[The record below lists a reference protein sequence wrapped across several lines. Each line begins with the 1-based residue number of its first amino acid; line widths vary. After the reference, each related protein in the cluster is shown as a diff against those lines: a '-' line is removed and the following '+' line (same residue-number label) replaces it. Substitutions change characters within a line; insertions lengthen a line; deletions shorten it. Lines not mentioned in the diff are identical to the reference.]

1 MIPCD
6 TMVSPLCF
14 IPNYRKFQLHTL
26 QNLVQITD
34 YETIAGMGNRFSA
47 MPGYKSLIKGH
58 AIVAVI
64 TFLFIVP
71 TAIMVARF
79 YGRNPGFALRF
90 HIYLQILTV
99 LLSTV
104 VFILGFQA
112 VGPARSLT
120 NPHHGI
126 GVAIYTL
133 IWVQFLLGWWSNR
146 RRERG
151 RAVYRVPLK
160 LYLHQWLGRA
170 TALLAIAQVP
180 LGLTLY
186 GSPKW
191 TFIVYALWMAFL
203 LFLYFMFSYR
213 ATRPIG
219 GVIRTES
226 VHDGTVIEEKR
237 RGRFGGWLG
246 PLAAG
251 AGGAWLLSRRNR
263 SRSRSRVRT
272 EEVIPSRR
280 GSRRG
285 SRRDSG
291 SFIEEEKYEDRRREG
306 GGLFDKLLKGAAV
319 VGAAGLAKSWYDRRQ
334 RRKEGDD
341 YTSVAPDTPSR
352 RHRPRHDSISEDSL
366 STHRMEQGRLASGG
380 SRRSNLLPGP
390 GDPVAAAAAISAAE
404 ARPVTPRPVHGRV
417 QSFDSATY
425 SYDSTLSPSRRL
437 PSPRAHALRDS
448 IAAGLGVAWV
458 AKKLRDRRERKE
470 QERVAEEERIQREEG
485 RRYTGDGFPASRR
498 HGRRGSRTESSD
510 LSSVINDPHQI
521 RPGAIPPIP
530 AALGGAA
537 AGAVMSQSRSRHDIT
552 EQVAMPPAPP
562 DSHGILHQESGSE
575 QYFSSGGAPHRRHSS
590 RRRREGEVAAAA
602 AVAGA
607 ADLAA
612 EEEMRRRRSRS
623 RHSQSEA
630 VISPPV
636 SVKVKMHGDRDRNV
650 TLRRLTEEEAAA
662 EREARRGHR
671 RRRADS
677 LSSLS
682 GTDTATSRR
691 RYRRDDRERRE
702 ADEIAAEKRAE
713 AGAPPVMAPLS
724 PPNPSFAGGRRPKD
738 SAYYSGRP
746 GSAGVGASGP
756 SAYPAGSGV
765 GGGSLGSP
773 ESHGT
778 WSAMSPGS
786 ARGSDD
792 AAERRRRR
800 RLERNRERGPGTAGT
815 VDFT

>member
-1 MIPCD
+1 M
-6 TMVSPLCF
+6 
-14 IPNYRKFQLHTL
+14 TL
-26 QNLVQITD
+26 
-34 YETIAGMGNRFSA
+34 
-47 MPGYKSLIKGH
+47 
-58 AIVAVI
+58 
-64 TFLFIVP
+64 
-71 TAIMVARF
+71 
-79 YGRNPGFALRF
+79 
-90 HIYLQILTV
+90 

-126 GVAIYTL
+126 GLAIYVL
-133 IWVQFLLGWWSNR
+133 IWVQFLGGWWIH
-146 RRERG
+146 RREKG
-151 RAVYRVPLK
+151 RTRYRLPVK

-170 TALLAIAQVP
+170 TALLGIAQVP

-186 GSPKW
+186 GSPKF
-191 TFIVYALWMAFL
+191 TFILYTLWMTFL
-203 LFLYFMFSYR
+203 LVLYFILSYR
-213 ATRPIG
+213 ATAPIG
-219 GVIRTES
+219 GATRTES
-226 VHDGTVIEEKR
+226 VHGGTVIEEKR
-237 RGRFGGWLG
+237 RGRFGGLLG
-246 PLAAG
+246 PLAVGAG
-251 AGGAWLLSRRNR
+251 AAALLSRRNK

-285 SRRDSG
+285 SRRDSE
-291 SFIEEEKYEDRRREG
+291 SFIEEKYEERPREG
-306 GGLFDKLLKGAAV
+306 DGLMDKLLKGAAL

-334 RRKEGDD
+334 RKKEEDE
-341 YTSVAPDTPSR
+341 YTSVAHDTPSR
-352 RHRPRHDSISEDSL
+352 RHRRHPDSVSEDSL
-366 STHRMEQGRLASGG
+366 SVHRMEQGRLPSG
-380 SRRSNLLPGP
+380 SRRSNILQGP
-390 GDPVAAAAAISAAE
+390 GDPVAAATAISAAD
-404 ARPVTPRPVHGRV
+404 ARPVTPRPTHGRTH
-417 QSFDSATY
+417 SFDSASY
-425 SYDSTLSPSRRL
+425 SYDSTLSPSRRPHTP
-437 PSPRAHALRDS
+437 PSNRLRNT
-448 IAAGLGVAWV
+448 IAASLGVAWV
-458 AKKLRDRRERKE
+458 AKKFKDRRDRKE
-470 QERVAEEERIQREEG
+470 QERLDEEERIQRTEG
-485 RRYTGDGFPASRR
+485 RKYTGDGFPSPSRR

-510 LSSVINDPHQI
+510 LSSVIDDPHHI
-521 RPGAIPPIP
+521 RPGGIPPIP

-537 AGAVMSQSRSRHDIT
+537 LGAAAGAAMSQSRSRHDIS
-552 EQVAMPPAPP
+552 EQLSMPPAPP
-562 DSHGILHQESGSE
+562 DPQGVLHQESGSE

-607 ADLAA
+607 AELAA

-623 RHSQSEA
+623 RHSQGDA
-630 VISPPV
+630 VVSPPV

-677 LSSLS
+677 ISSLS

-702 ADEIAAEKRAE
+702 ADEIAAEKLAE
-713 AGAPPVMAPLS
+713 AGAPPAMAPLS
-724 PPNPSFAGGRRPKD
+724 PPNPAFAGGKRPKD

-746 GSAGVGASGP
+746 GSAGGAGP
-756 SAYPAGSGV
+756 SGSGYVAGSAV
-765 GGGSLGSP
+765 GGGSMGSH

-778 WSAMSPGS
+778 WSGMSPASG
-786 ARGSDD
+786 RGSGED

-800 RLERNRERGPGTAGT
+800 RLERSQRGTGTTGT

>member
-1 MIPCD
+1 
-6 TMVSPLCF
+6 
-14 IPNYRKFQLHTL
+14 
-26 QNLVQITD
+26 
-34 YETIAGMGNRFSA
+34 MGNRFST

-64 TFLFIVP
+64 TFLLIVP
-71 TAIMVARF
+71 TAIMTARF

-90 HIYLQILTV
+90 HIYLQILTI

-112 VGPARSLT
+112 VGPSRSLT

-126 GVAIYTL
+126 GVAIYVL

-146 RRERG
+146 GRDRG
-151 RAVYRVPLK
+151 RTLYRVPMK

-191 TFIVYALWMAFL
+191 TFVVYTLWMAFL
-203 LFLYFMFSYR
+203 LFLYFVFSYR
-213 ATRPIG
+213 ATRSIG
-219 GVIRTES
+219 GVTRTES
-226 VHDGTVIEEKR
+226 VHGGTVIEEKR

-251 AGGAWLLSRRNR
+251 AGGAWLLSRRNK

-291 SFIEEEKYEDRRREG
+291 SFIEEEKIEERRRKG

-334 RRKEGDD
+334 RRQEGDD

-352 RHRPRHDSISEDSL
+352 RHRPHRDSISEDSL
-366 STHRMEQGRLASGG
+366 SVHRMEQERIPSG

-404 ARPVTPRPVHGRV
+404 ARPVTPRPVHGRAH
-417 QSFDSATY
+417 SFDSASY
-425 SYDSTLSPSRRL
+425 SYNSTDSPSRRPRTP
-437 PSPRAHALRDS
+437 PSHGLRNGL
-448 IAAGLGVAWV
+448 AAGLGLAWV
-458 AKKLRDRRERKE
+458 AKKFKDRRDRKE
-470 QERVAEEERIQREEG
+470 QDRIIEEERIQREDG
-485 RRYTGDGFPASRR
+485 RKYTGDGFPASRR
-498 HGRRGSRTESSD
+498 QGRRGSRTESSD
-510 LSSVINDPHQI
+510 VSSVITDPHHI

-537 AGAVMSQSRSRHDIT
+537 AGAAMSQSRSRHDIT
-552 EQVAMPPAPP
+552 EQVVMPPAPP
-562 DSHGILHQESGSE
+562 DPHGVVYQESGSE
-575 QYFSSGGAPHRRHSS
+575 QYYSSGGAPHRRHSS
-590 RRRREGEVAAAA
+590 RRRREGEEAAAA

-607 ADLAA
+607 AGLAA

-623 RHSQSEA
+623 RQSQADA
-630 VISPPV
+630 VASPPV
-636 SVKVKMHGDRDRNV
+636 SVKVKYHGDRDRNV
-650 TLRRLTEEEAAA
+650 TLRRLTEEEVAA
-662 EREARRGHR
+662 EKAARRGHR

-677 LSSLS
+677 LSSIS

-691 RYRRDDRERRE
+691 RYRREDRERRE

-713 AGAPPVMAPLS
+713 AGAPPIMAPLS
-724 PPNPSFAGGRRPKD
+724 PPNPAFAGGRRPKD

-746 GSAGVGASGP
+746 GSAGVAGP
-756 SAYPAGSGV
+756 SGSGV
-765 GGGSLGSP
+765 GGGSVGSP

-778 WSAMSPGS
+778 WSGMGS
-786 ARGSDD
+786 ED
-792 AAERRRRR
+792 AAERSRRR
-800 RLERNRERGPGTAGT
+800 RLERRQRGSETAGT
-815 VDFT
+815 VDFN

>member
-1 MIPCD
+1 M
-6 TMVSPLCF
+6 TRTS
-14 IPNYRKFQLHTL
+14 
-26 QNLVQITD
+26 
-34 YETIAGMGNRFSA
+34 GMGNRFST

-71 TAIMVARF
+71 TAIMTARF
-79 YGRNPGFALRF
+79 YGRTPGAGRRY

-99 LLSTV
+99 LLATV

-126 GVAIYTL
+126 GVAIYVL
-133 IWVQFLLGWWSNR
+133 IWIQFLLGWWSSR
-146 RRERG
+146 LRERG
-151 RAVYRVPLK
+151 RAAYRVPMK
-160 LYLHQWLGRA
+160 LFLHQWLGRV

-191 TFIVYALWMAFL
+191 TFVLYALWMAFL
-203 LFLYFMFSYR
+203 VFLYFIFSFR
-213 ATRPIG
+213 SRISIG
-219 GVIRTES
+219 GVVGNER
-226 VHDGTVIEEKR
+226 VHGGTVIEEKR

-291 SFIEEEKYEDRRREG
+291 SFFEEEKYEDRRREG
-306 GGLFDKLLKGAAV
+306 GGVFDTLLKGAAV
-319 VGAAGLAKSWYDRRQ
+319 VGAAGLVKSWYDRRQ
-334 RRKEGDD
+334 RRKQGDD

-366 STHRMEQGRLASGG
+366 SVQRMEQGRLPSG

-390 GDPVAAAAAISAAE
+390 GDPVAAAAALSAAP
-404 ARPVTPRPVHGRV
+404 RPVTPRPVHGRAH
-417 QSFDSATY
+417 STDSATL
-425 SYDSTLSPSRRL
+425 SYDETLSPSRR
-437 PSPRAHALRDS
+437 PRTPPNHSLRNGL
-448 IAAGLGVAWV
+448 AAGLGLAWI
-458 AKKLRDRRERKE
+458 AKRFKDRRERKE
-470 QERVAEEERIQREEG
+470 QERLAEEERVQREDG
-485 RRYTGDGFPASRR
+485 RKYTGDGFPASRR

-510 LSSVINDPHQI
+510 LSSIIDDPHHI
-521 RPGAIPPIP
+521 RPGAIPPVP
-530 AALGGAA
+530 AALGGPATGAA
-537 AGAVMSQSRSRHDIT
+537 ISQSRSRHDVM

-562 DSHGILHQESGSE
+562 DPQGILHQESGSE

-590 RRRREGEVAAAA
+590 RRRRENEAAAA
-602 AVAGA
+602 AAIAGA
-607 ADLAA
+607 AGLAA
-612 EEEMRRRRSRS
+612 EEERRRRRSRS
-623 RHSQSEA
+623 RQSQSE
-630 VISPPV
+630 VVVSPPV

-650 TLRRLTEEEAAA
+650 TLRRLTDEEARAGQD
-662 EREARRGHR
+662 ARQGQR

-677 LSSLS
+677 MSSQS
-682 GTDTATSRR
+682 GTDTANSRR
-691 RYRRDDRERRE
+691 RYRRENIERRDANE
-702 ADEIAAEKRAE
+702 TAAERRAE
-713 AGAPPVMAPLS
+713 AGQPPIMAPLS
-724 PPNPSFAGGRRPKD
+724 PPNPAFAGFRRPKD
-738 SAYYSGRP
+738 SAYYSGQSGP
-746 GSAGVGASGP
+746 AGVAGP
-756 SAYPAGSGV
+756 SGYPGGNGA
-765 GGGSLGSP
+765 GGGSVGSP

-786 ARGSDD
+786 AKGSEDPG
-792 AAERRRRR
+792 ERRRRR
-800 RLERNRERGPGTAGT
+800 RLERNRERGSGTAGT